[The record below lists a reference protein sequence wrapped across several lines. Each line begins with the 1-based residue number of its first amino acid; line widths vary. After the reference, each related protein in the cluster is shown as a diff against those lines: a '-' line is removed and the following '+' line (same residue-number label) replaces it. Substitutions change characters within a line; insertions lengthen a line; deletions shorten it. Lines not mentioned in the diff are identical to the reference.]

1 MLLILQR
8 RADQIDSNSTPFEYD
23 VLTDTLPTTERRE
36 LILSLKETQSPLIC

>member
-23 VLTDTLPTTERRE
+23 VLTDKLPTTTERRE
-36 LILSLKETQSPLIC
+36 LNLSLNETHYSLH